1 MTQTLDARM
10 NKRKKKRICL
20 LVKEEE
26 RIYKTN
32 RKQLTKGR
40 NRVLPVNNYLE
51 WKCIEFAN

>member
-1 MTQTLDARM
+1 
-10 NKRKKKRICL
+10 
-20 LVKEEE
+20 VKEEE